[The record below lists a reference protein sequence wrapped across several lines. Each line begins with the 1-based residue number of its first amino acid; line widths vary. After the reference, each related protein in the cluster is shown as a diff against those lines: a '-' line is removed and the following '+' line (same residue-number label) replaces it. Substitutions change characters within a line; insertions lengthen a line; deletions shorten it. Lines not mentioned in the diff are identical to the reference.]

1 MMQDKHLEMLGRMV
15 RNICNGEK
23 ADILTAKEIG
33 VMVFVYITELQKQ
46 AVSDFYD
53 KHEEL

>member
-1 MMQDKHLEMLGRMV
+1 MQDKHLEMLGRMI
-15 RNICNGEK
+15 RNIYDGEK
-23 ADILTAKEIG
+23 TDTLTAKEVG
-33 VMVFVYITELQKQ
+33 LMVIQYVQALQKQ

>member
-1 MMQDKHLEMLGRMV
+1 MMQDKHLEMLGRMI

>member
-15 RNICNGEK
+15 RNIFDGDK
-23 ADILTAKEIG
+23 SDTLTAKEVG
-33 VMVFVYITELQKQ
+33 SMVIQYIYAIQKQ

-53 KHEEL
+53 KNEEL

>member
-15 RNICNGEK
+15 RNIYDGEK
-23 ADILTAKEIG
+23 SDTLTAKEVG
-33 VMVFVYITELQKQ
+33 LMVFQYVQALQKQ